1 MNGFDS
7 DPLHK
12 LFPLTELMSLI
23 LMERSFQNLSI
34 DLARF
39 TTGIV
44 IFFSFHSWKW
54 SFPILSLV
62 FRMHDACQAFEWC
75 VNYKLIEHVFI

>member
-39 TTGIV
+39 TTGID
-44 IFFSFHSWKW
+44 
-54 SFPILSLV
+54 LSK
-62 FRMHDACQAFEWC
+62 
-75 VNYKLIEHVFI
+75 NSI